1 MKAHF
6 HLPLLTYPDASS
18 FALIQNAI
26 DFARHQEAWLHVN
39 AFLAK
44 IPRVSP
50 PFPSIVDVEKMRAD
64 AERSSRDCASL
75 LSETVRDYANK
86 TDTAVT
92 ISSLDATEPLVDDR
106 IAEVS
111 RIYELS
117 IMETSPIASSAVQRV
132 LFESGRPLLL
142 LPADNCSGRIGTVAI
157 AWDGSATLA
166 RALTGARLFL
176 DKASKAVLI
185 SVTDDKEIDADLRS
199 RFAATLRDAG
209 LEVEIVTTESHGNS
223 AAGTIQ
229 VIAAES
235 KADLLIAGGFG
246 HSRLRELILGGVTR
260 SLLSSLDIPVLLCH

>member
-50 PFPSIVDVEKMRAD
+50 PSPSIVDVEKMRAD

-75 LSETVRDYANK
+75 SETVRDYANK

-92 ISSLDATEPLVDDR
+92 ISSL
-106 IAEVS
+106 
-111 RIYELS
+111 
-117 IMETSPIASSAVQRV
+117 ETSPIASSAVQRV

-185 SVTDDKEIDADLRS
+185 SVTDDKEIDADLRG

-229 VIAAES
+229 VIAAEV
-235 KADLLIAGGFG
+235 KQ
-246 HSRLRELILGGVTR
+246 T
-260 SLLSSLDIPVLLCH
+260 C

>member
-18 FALIQNAI
+18 FALIRNAV
-26 DFARHQEAWLHVN
+26 DFARHQKAWLHVN
-39 AFLAK
+39 AFQAK
-44 IPRVSP
+44 IPTVSP
-50 PFPSIVDVEKMRAD
+50 PFPSIVDVKKMRAD
-64 AERSSRDCASL
+64 AERSSRYRASE
-75 LSETVRDYANK
+75 LSETVRDYAGK
-86 TDTAVT
+86 VDVAVT
-92 ISSLDATEPLVDDR
+92 ISSLDAPEALVDDK

-111 RIYELS
+111 RIYDLS
-117 IMETSPIASSAVQRV
+117 IMETSPTASSAVQRV

-142 LPADNCSGRIGTVAI
+142 LPADTDGGRIDTVAI
-157 AWDGSATLA
+157 AWDGSATMA

-185 SVTDDKEIDADLRS
+185 SVTDDKQIDADLRS
-199 RFAATLRDAG
+199 SFAATLRNAG
-209 LEVEIVTTESHGNS
+209 LAVEIVATGSREHS

-229 VIAAES
+229 VVATES

-260 SLLSSLDIPVLLCH
+260 SLLSSLDMPALLCH